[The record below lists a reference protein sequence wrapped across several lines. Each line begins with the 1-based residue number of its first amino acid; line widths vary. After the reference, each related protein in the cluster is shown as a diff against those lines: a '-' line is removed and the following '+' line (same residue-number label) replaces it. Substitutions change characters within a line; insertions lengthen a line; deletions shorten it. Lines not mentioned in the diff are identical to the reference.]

1 MIQTEP
7 NAAAAAAVSAN
18 RNIVIRPADADEAG
32 DLFRLIADNV
42 ETGHL
47 LPRSAGRGRTPR
59 ATVSRRRHRRWGHRV
74 HRAGPVR
81 YTGRRSA
88 VARRCRA
95 ASPSGGGY
103 ASAQRDP
110 RDGPAPGIP
119 HALCVRTRPA
129 AVRPA
134 GFLDRAPPVGTKEDH
149 DRLPHV
155 CLVPALRAVRG
166 DLRSQAEGRSLI
178 RMRVGHHE

>member
-7 NAAAAAAVSAN
+7 NAAAAAAVSAD
-18 RNIVIRPADADEAG
+18 RNIVIRPADADEAA

-47 LPRSAGRGRTPR
+47 LPRSLGEVVLHAPR
-59 ATVSRRRHRRWGHRV
+59 FLVAATGVGVVGCAELARLGTRV
-74 HRAGPVR
+74 VEVR
-81 YTGRRSA
+81 
-88 VARRCRA
+88 
-95 ASPSGGGY
+95 
-103 ASAQRDP
+103 
-110 RDGPAPGIP
+110 IP
-119 HALCVRTRPA
+119 HALCVHPRPA

-134 GFLDRAPPVGTKEDH
+134 GFLNRAPSVGAGEDR

-166 DLRSQAEGRSLI
+166 DIRSQAEGRSLM